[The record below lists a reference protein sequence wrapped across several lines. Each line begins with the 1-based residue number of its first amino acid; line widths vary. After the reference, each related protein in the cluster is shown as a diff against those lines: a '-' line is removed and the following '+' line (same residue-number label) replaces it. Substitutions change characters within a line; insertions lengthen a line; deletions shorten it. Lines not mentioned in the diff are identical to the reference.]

1 MNDEE
6 RLESWK
12 SLISL
17 WEGRGYSGMAPALFC
32 DILSHR
38 EVAREAIRLA
48 GENSGSWALL
58 RLQLMLMQ
66 VLDRSEP
73 YVRKIRDTVLSE
85 REIEGLFVTSRERL
99 SPGDRPGALS
109 ELVRGFV
116 HAKGREAARMIALG
130 KWWHL
135 PLIEEEREGLV
146 MGLLSGGI
154 REWSYFRLLGPLALR
169 VVARSGYSIEA
180 DGSAAVVTT
189 PTTPADLRYTASRID
204 ALLAPASLTV
214 DHRDAGLTQAE
225 LGMLSSATPA
235 WSALAMALK
244 RARHRGPELAELAH
258 LLSHEAPVALPTQP
272 RPDGLAAWQFP
283 VLRLIH
289 LQQVLEAPQMSRTVR
304 DPTLVLVPDAALYL
318 LGRDDVFY
326 QPELRVLRGADRRW
340 RARWIESAGEAASI
354 MFLEDTLQLEL
365 ASVARVPEQSNR
377 ETPDFMAQT
386 TSRERLV
393 FESKG
398 ATDWSTHKK
407 QRRKALRQ
415 LGKDTSAAGAGWAGG
430 GRTFACSLFA
440 ASQGEDRSSLL
451 HVDDPPF
458 GFEGFFPEGWEYRCR
473 REHAVAMLQA
483 ARIFQAADELSRR
496 GQFSTEQAVVQ
507 TFVLGDGDETDG
519 GQFMGNYLP
528 LADWARELRH
538 PNQKICQR
546 LRVFLGIE
554 RGQFNNFAHGQF
566 PSRSDRIG
574 IGPETESVIRRPARP
589 SVGALPGGE
598 GGMVPRGIFSLLAD
612 GSFMAIEL
620 DQ

>member
-1 MNDEE
+1 MSPDEF
-6 RLESWK
+6 RAVF
-12 SLISL
+12 
-17 WEGRGYSGMAPALFC
+17 YSADLGDQAIHLARSNPVALMALQGA
-32 DILSHR
+32 
-38 EVAREAIRLA
+38 AIRLT
-48 GENSGSWALL
+48 NLSDS
-58 RLQLMLMQ
+58 
-66 VLDRSEP
+66 D
-73 YVRKIRDTVLSE
+73 VRKVALAVLGES
-85 REIEGLFVTSRERL
+85 EIEGMFMTARKAL
-99 SPGDRPGALS
+99 SPGDRVSFLS
-109 ELVRGFV
+109 DLVSGFV
-116 HAKGREAARMIALG
+116 HARGREVARDVALN

-146 MGLLSGGI
+146 AGLLNGGI

-169 VVARSGYSIEA
+169 VVARSGYAIEA

-189 PTTPADLRYTASRID
+189 TTTPADLRHTASRVD

-225 LGMLSSATPA
+225 LGMLSSVTPA

-258 LLSHEAPVALPTQP
+258 LLSHAAPVAPPTQP

-365 ASVARVPEQSNR
+365 ASLARVPEQSNR

-386 TSRERLV
+386 ISRERLV
-393 FESKG
+393 LESKG

-415 LGKDTSAAGAGWAGG
+415 LGKDTSATGAGWAGG

-458 GFEGFFPEGWEYRCR
+458 GFEDLFPEGWEYRGR
-473 REHAVAMLQA
+473 REHAIAMLQA
-483 ARIFQAADELSRR
+483 ARIFDAADELSRR
-496 GQFSTEQAVVQ
+496 GRFSTEEAAVQ
-507 TFVLGDGDETDG
+507 TFVFGDRDETDG
-519 GQFMGNYLP
+519 GRFMGNYLP
-528 LADWARELRH
+528 LADWARDLRH
-538 PNQKICQR
+538 PNQKISER
-546 LRVFLGIE
+546 LRIFLGIE
-554 RGQFNNFAHGQF
+554 REQFNNFAHGQF

-574 IGPETESVIRRPARP
+574 IGPETESAIRPLASP
-589 SVGALPGGE
+589 SVGVLPARE
-598 GGMVPRGIFSLLAD
+598 RGMAPRGIFSLLSD